1 MKATVKIILVDDHE
15 VVRLGLQSL
24 LSLYDHLEIVGECGN
39 AEEALSLVKSKK
51 PDVVLMDI
59 KMPGKNGIEACK
71 EIKEASPSTHI
82 IMLTSF
88 DDDEFIYKSIIA
100 GASGYVLKEIGSIEL
115 IHAIDTVAE
124 GKSLLDPTVTARIMQ
139 NIRQPAKEDKTEIL
153 TSQEKEMLFLI
164 SKGLTNRQIA
174 NQIMLGEK
182 TVRNYV
188 SVIFS
193 KIEVNN
199 RAEAAAYYV
208 HHQANM

>member
-1 MKATVKIILVDDHE
+1 MNPTVKILLVDDHE
-15 VVRLGLQSL
+15 VVRLGLKSL
-24 LSLYDHLEIVGECGN
+24 LSLYNHLEIVGECSN
-39 AEEALSLVKSKK
+39 ADDALLLVKNKN
-51 PDVVLMDI
+51 PDVVLMDV

-71 EIKEASPSTHI
+71 EIKDASPSTHI

-100 GASGYVLKEIGSIEL
+100 GASGYVLKEIGSNEL

-139 NIRQPAKEDKTEIL
+139 NIRQPVKDNKIDLL
-153 TSQEKEMLFLI
+153 TVQEKEMLFLI
-164 SKGLTNRQIA
+164 SKGLSNRQIA

-188 SVIFS
+188 SVIFA
-193 KIEVNN
+193 KIEVSN

-208 HHQANM
+208 HHLADM

>member
-1 MKATVKIILVDDHE
+1 MRATVKIILVDDHE

-24 LSLYDHLEIVGECGN
+24 LSLYDHLEIVGVCSN
-39 AEEALSLVKSKK
+39 ADEALALVQTKK
-51 PDVVLMDI
+51 PDVVLMDV

-71 EIKEASPSTHI
+71 EIKGVSPSTQI

-100 GASGYVLKEIGSIEL
+100 GASGYVLKEIGSREL

-139 NIRQPAKEDKTEIL
+139 NIRQPAKEDKAALL
-153 TSQEKEMLFLI
+153 TIQEKEMLYLI
-164 SKGLTNRQIA
+164 SKGLTNRQIS

-188 SVIFS
+188 SIIFS
-193 KIEVNN
+193 KLEVNN

-208 HHQANM
+208 HHQADM

>member
-1 MKATVKIILVDDHE
+1 M
-15 VVRLGLQSL
+15 
-24 LSLYDHLEIVGECGN
+24 
-39 AEEALSLVKSKK
+39 
-51 PDVVLMDI
+51 DV
-59 KMPGKNGIEACK
+59 KMPGKDGIEACK
-71 EIKEASPSTHI
+71 EIKGVSPSTHI

-88 DDDEFIYKSIIA
+88 DDDEFIYKSIIV
-100 GASGYVLKEIGSIEL
+100 GASGYVLKEIGSREL

-139 NIRQPAKEDKTEIL
+139 HIRQPVKVEKLEIL
-153 TSQEKEMLFLI
+153 TGQEKEILLLI

-174 NQIMLGEK
+174 TQIMLGEK

-188 SVIFS
+188 SVILS

-208 HHQANM
+208 RHQDVM